1 MRTVRLLALGLVLSS
16 VRGITKM
23 EKRSKAK
30 QDLLSLN
37 CVERSACMRLG
48 DNMIGSLVTEF
59 PFHPPGIQTNSQAR
73 TVFYCDISLLSSS
86 STD

>member
-23 EKRSKAK
+23 ERRSQAK

-48 DNMIGSLVTEF
+48 GNMIGSLVTEF

-73 TVFYCDISLLSSS
+73 TVFL
-86 STD
+86 